1 MDLAKVKSC
10 LLAAI
15 FNFHLKRFSSVSFGT
30 PTNLNGFT
38 HFGIA
43 HAKNPD
49 RH

>member
-1 MDLAKVKSC
+1 MDLAKIV
-10 LLAAI
+10 
-15 FNFHLKRFSSVSFGT
+15 FHLKRSVSFGT